1 MKRHDEQAPDPA
13 ELTLWIDGELSGDDL
28 ARVESW
34 AKDHPEYLAE
44 RDAVRAM
51 KSEIRSSIPA
61 SVEPPYADFFNQR
74 ILRAIEDGS
83 FDASG
88 QASAARFSLIMAKLG
103 KWLALPAA
111 ATAMLI
117 CFYIGTQVSQVTA
130 PLAPVVKVSS
140 KPAIY
145 MPDGNVRAN
154 IVSPANNAA
163 TVIVLEG
170 LEDIPDDFEIVGE
183 PHRNSSA
190 RAQAMMVST
199 QMIF

>member
-13 ELTLWIDGELSGDDL
+13 ELTLWIDGELNGDDL

-34 AKDHPEYLAE
+34 AKNHPEYLVE

-51 KSEIRSSIPA
+51 KSEIRSTIPA

-74 ILRAIEDGS
+74 IMRTIEDGS
-83 FDASG
+83 ANASEQRTTAG
-88 QASAARFSLIMAKLG
+88 FALIAGKLG
-103 KWLALPAA
+103 KWLALPATA
-111 ATAMLI
+111 AAMLI
-117 CFYIGTQVSQVTA
+117 CFYIGTQVNQVTA
-130 PLAPVVKVSS
+130 PPSPVVKVSA
-140 KPAIY
+140 KPTIY

-154 IVSPANNAA
+154 IFSPANNAA

-183 PHRNSSA
+183 PHRGSSA

-199 QMIF
+199 EMIF